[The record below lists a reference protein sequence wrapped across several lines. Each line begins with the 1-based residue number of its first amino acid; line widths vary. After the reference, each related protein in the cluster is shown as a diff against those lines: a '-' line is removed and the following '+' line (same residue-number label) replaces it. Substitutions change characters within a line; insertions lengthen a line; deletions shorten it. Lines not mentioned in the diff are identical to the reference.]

1 MVGLPSGPD
10 SWPAPGAGTMTYH
23 VPVHATKASELAE
36 QINAITYADEA
47 NDLALR
53 RIERN
58 AHKLMAADP
67 VGAHTVLGEVAVL
80 RGRVDDV
87 RRHHGIALQQSGH
100 SAQACRNYS
109 VSLMNLGEMIEAF
122 EAAREAFRRAPDDG
136 DVLRHLIRVALE
148 SAHFR
153 EARDHCG
160 RWNTL
165 FPGSPS
171 PHEPSARALAGAVE
185 RDVFREESVR
195 EVLKIAHDIRRAAKV
210 VLVDMTVL
218 VDGSGPDSFLYK
230 LRIPLSP
237 ARAADLNER
246 LADRITNRQD
256 LMADP
261 GMKFVPMF
269 IGARIDVGDSER
281 TV

>member
-1 MVGLPSGPD
+1 
-10 SWPAPGAGTMTYH
+10 MTYH
-23 VPVHATKASELAE
+23 VPARATKASELAE
-36 QINAITYADEA
+36 RINAITYADEV

-53 RIERN
+53 RIERD

-67 VGAHTVLGEVAVL
+67 VDAHTVLGAVAVL
-80 RGRVDDV
+80 RGRIDEV
-87 RRHHGIALQQSGH
+87 RRHHDIALQQSGH
-100 SAQACRNYS
+100 SAQACYNYS
-109 VSLMNLGEMIEAF
+109 VSLMGLGELIEAF
-122 EAAREAFRRAPDDG
+122 ETAREAFRRAPDDG
-136 DVLRHLIRVALE
+136 DVLRHLILVALG

-153 EARDHCG
+153 EARDHCD

-165 FPGSPS
+165 FPGNPS
-171 PHEPSARALAGAVE
+171 PHEPPAKALAGAVE

-210 VLVDMTVL
+210 VLFDTAVL

-230 LRIPLSP
+230 LRLPLSP
-237 ARAADLNER
+237 ARAVDLNER
-246 LADRITNRQD
+246 LADRITKRPD

-261 GMKFVPMF
+261 GTKFVPMF

-281 TV
+281 TA